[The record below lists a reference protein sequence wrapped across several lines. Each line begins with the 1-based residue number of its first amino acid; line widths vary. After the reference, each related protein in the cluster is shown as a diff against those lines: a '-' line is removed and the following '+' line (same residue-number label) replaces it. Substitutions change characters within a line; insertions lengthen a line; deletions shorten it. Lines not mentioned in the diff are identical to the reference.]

1 MKLKTIGYALLVGAA
16 AVALSIG
23 SADAKYHHKKKAA
36 APPPVQPQ
44 ICLYEAMAPV
54 CGSLKG
60 HKFTYANQCAA
71 WKDGATIVANH
82 ACPVKKAGKH
92 HKMKHHAKKK
102 PMKKKY

>member
-23 SADAKYHHKKKAA
+23 AADAKYRHKKKAG
-36 APPPVQPQ
+36 APPQPQPQ
-44 ICLYEAMAPV
+44 ICLYEATSPV

-60 HKFTYANQCAA
+60 HKFTYANRCSA
-71 WKDGATIVANH
+71 WKDGATVVASH

-92 HKMKHHAKKK
+92 HMKKHHSKKK
-102 PMKKKY
+102 M